1 MRALISFDFQTLSSI
16 VVLLCALVA
25 SIYALVA
32 VEHLAGKLLAMIGAM
47 LSIFLISILVSSLEG
62 EK

>member
-1 MRALISFDFQTLSSI
+1 MRALISFDLQTLSSI
-16 VVLLCALVA
+16 VALLCALVA